1 MKEVLFTITENR
13 PLAPQ
18 VYALRLCGDTSA
30 ITAPGQ
36 FLELQLPGFFLRR
49 PLSVC
54 DWDDAGVTILYKV
67 VGKGTDWL
75 AQCRPG
81 QTLGALTGLGN
92 GFDVAA
98 CGETTLLIGG
108 GIGVPPM
115 YGLARRLL
123 AAGKTPIAILGF
135 NTAQEWFYE
144 EEFRALGVQTV
155 VTTVDGSY
163 GVRGFVTDAL
173 PEVYDTFCACGPL
186 PMLRALCRAADKPGF
201 LSLEARMG
209 CGFGACM
216 GCTIETLNGPKR
228 VCREGPVTT
237 NVTLCGR
244 ELENPIIPAS
254 GTFGYGYEFA
264 ELYDINCLGTFSF
277 KGTTLHPRTGNAQP
291 RIAEAPGGM
300 LNAVGLQNPG
310 VDAVIAEELP
320 KLQRVF
326 RKPVMANVSGF
337 SIEEYVEVCRRLD
350 VCGQVGWLEVNISC
364 PNVHGGGM
372 SFGTD
377 PKAAAAVTRA
387 VKDAVQKPVIV
398 KLSPNVTSIADIA
411 KACEDAGAD
420 AVSLI
425 NTVLGMRID
434 LRGKKP
440 LLANKTGGMSGPA
453 IFPLAVRMVWQVYEA
468 VRIPIIGM
476 GGVRTAEDVLELMLA
491 GATAV
496 EVGAANLV
504 DPFACRDLV
513 NDLPRVMEQ
522 YHIQNLNDIIGGA
535 HHG

>member
-1 MKEVLFTITENR
+1 MVK
-13 PLAPQ
+13 
-18 VYALRLCGDTSA
+18 
-30 ITAPGQ
+30 
-36 FLELQLPGFFLRR
+36 
-49 PLSVC
+49 
-54 DWDDAGVTILYKV
+54 
-67 VGKGTDWL
+67 
-75 AQCRPG
+75 
-81 QTLGALTGLGN
+81 
-92 GFDVAA
+92 
-98 CGETTLLIGG
+98 
-108 GIGVPPM
+108 
-115 YGLARRLL
+115 
-123 AAGKTPIAILGF
+123 
-135 NTAQEWFYE
+135 
-144 EEFRALGVQTV
+144 
-155 VTTVDGSY
+155 
-163 GVRGFVTDAL
+163 
-173 PEVYDTFCACGPL
+173 
-186 PMLRALCRAADKPGF
+186 
-201 LSLEARMG
+201 
-209 CGFGACM
+209 
-216 GCTIETLNGPKR
+216 
-228 VCREGPVTT
+228 T
-237 NVTLCGR
+237 NVTLCS
-244 ELENPIIPAS
+244 LPLDNPIIPAS

-277 KGTTLHPRTGNAQP
+277 KGTTRKPRLGNPQP
-291 RIAEAPGGM
+291 RIAEMQSGM

-320 KLQRVF
+320 KLARVF
-326 RKPVMANVSGF
+326 HKPVMANVSGF
-337 SIEEYVEVCRRLD
+337 SLDEYVEVCQKLD
-350 VCGQVGWLEVNISC
+350 ACPQVGWLEVNISC

-377 PKAAAAVTRA
+377 PKAAASVTRA
-387 VKDAVQKPVIV
+387 VKDAVKKPVIV

-434 LRGKKP
+434 LRSKKP